1 MKDDKRPQIAK
12 KSQAVASFGAS
23 LGVRVRP
30 LGKKIKVKA
39 PVDAPPL
46 KRGPPSAK
54 RDEQ

>member
-23 LGVRVRP
+23 LGVGVRP

-39 PVDAPPL
+39 PVNGPPL
-46 KRGPPSAK
+46 KRRPPSAK

>member
-1 MKDDKRPQIAK
+1 MKGDKRPQIAK

-23 LGVRVRP
+23 LGVGVCP

-39 PVDAPPL
+39 PVNGPPL
-46 KRGPPSAK
+46 KRRPPSAK